1 MKRKFE
7 RINRSSGII
16 AATIVVLIALSFT
29 YIDRFPSYAQG
40 PNPPIGTVVAFAGEV
55 RDTGRVV
62 EVVPGWLLCNGA
74 QVRSA
79 QFRDLFRAI
88 RAAHGNGS
96 DDNVPAT
103 DFNLPDLRGVFL
115 RGVNGQRSSPFDDPD
130 AGTRTANHPG
140 GNSGNL
146 VGSVQ
151 SQGVVGHTHAFT
163 ERRLE
168 AEGGSGFEGGGI
180 SSNSTQSGGFPRS
193 VTTSSAG
200 GSETRPKNAY
210 VHWIIRAR

>member
-1 MKRKFE
+1 MKKKFE
-7 RINRSSGII
+7 RMNRSSGFI
-16 AATIVVLIALSFT
+16 AASIVVLMALSVI
-29 YIDRFPSYAQG
+29 YIDRSPSYAQG

-55 RDTGRVV
+55 RDTGRIV

-74 QVRSA
+74 QVRSG
-79 QFRDLFRAI
+79 QFPDLFRAI

-103 DFNLPDLRGVFL
+103 DFNLPDLRGLFL
-115 RGVNGQRSSPFDDPD
+115 RGVNGPRSTPFEDPD
-130 AGTRTANHPG
+130 AGTRTANHSG

-151 SQGVVGHTHAFT
+151 PQQVVGHTHAFT

-168 AEGGSGFEGGGI
+168 AEGGSGFEGGGT
-180 SSNSTQSGGFPRS
+180 SSNSGQGGGFPRT
-193 VTTSSAG
+193 VTTTSSG

>member
-16 AATIVVLIALSFT
+16 AATLAVLIALSFT
-29 YIDRFPSYAQG
+29 YIDRSPSYAQG

-115 RGVNGQRSSPFDDPD
+115 RG
-130 AGTRTANHPG
+130 
-140 GNSGNL
+140 
-146 VGSVQ
+146 
-151 SQGVVGHTHAFT
+151 
-163 ERRLE
+163 
-168 AEGGSGFEGGGI
+168 
-180 SSNSTQSGGFPRS
+180 
-193 VTTSSAG
+193 
-200 GSETRPKNAY
+200 
-210 VHWIIRAR
+210 